1 MSSKDICVPPPHSH
15 LLCSSSLRFHVLG
28 ARKKHKDNCPM
39 KGLIKGKTNFSVQ
52 ETKIILSSDKDKRKE
67 NPSLVLL
74 FMKRQ
79 F

>member
-1 MSSKDICVPPPHSH
+1 MSSKDICVQPLHSH
-15 LLCSSSLRFHVLG
+15 LLYSSSLHFSRLG
-28 ARKKHKDNCPM
+28 ATKKHKDNCPM

-52 ETKIILSSDKDKRKE
+52 ETKIILSSDKNKRKE

-74 FMKRQ
+74 FMKKQ